1 MDPLQSFRLDGCSAL
16 VTGASSGL
24 GKHFAKTLA
33 AAGAHV
39 VVTARRQDR
48 LEAVAKSITESGG
61 KALPVAMDVTEPA
74 SVSAA
79 FDRAQAEV
87 GPITILVNN
96 AGVPSQSRF
105 LDMGEEEWRATL
117 DVNLDGVARVAREAG
132 RRMRAHETGG
142 SIVNIASVLGLAVL
156 KSVSAYAVSKAAVVQ
171 LTRAM
176 ALETAREK
184 IRVNALA
191 PGYFATELN
200 TAFLE
205 SDAGQ
210 RLITGVPQRRVGDLK
225 ELDGPLLL
233 LASDAG
239 SFMTGAVLSVDGGA
253 VLSLG

>member
-1 MDPLQSFRLDGCSAL
+1 MDPLQSFRLDGRVAM

-24 GKHFAKTLA
+24 GEHFAMTLA
-33 AAGAHV
+33 AAGARV
-39 VVTARRQDR
+39 AVAARRHDR
-48 LEAVAKSITESGG
+48 LSETAKAIGESGG
-61 KALPVAMDVTEPA
+61 SALPIVMDVTDPA
-74 SVSAA
+74 SVANA
-79 FDRAQAEV
+79 FDQVEAEL
-87 GPITILVNN
+87 GPATILVNN
-96 AGVPSQSRF
+96 AGIPSQSRF
-105 LDMGEEEWRATL
+105 LDMDEEEWRATL

-132 RRMRAHETGG
+132 RRMRAHQTGG
-142 SIVNIASVLGLAVL
+142 SIVNIASVLGLTVL

-171 LTRAM
+171 LTRVM
-176 ALETAREK
+176 ALETARDK

-205 SDAGQ
+205 SEAGQ
-210 RLITGVPQRRVGDLK
+210 RLISNVPQRRVGDPK

>member
-1 MDPLQSFRLDGCSAL
+1 MDPLQSFRLDGRVAL

-24 GKHFAKTLA
+24 GRHFATTLA
-33 AAGAHV
+33 TAGAHV
-39 VVTARRQDR
+39 VVTARRLDR
-48 LEAVAKSITESGG
+48 LEAVAKSITENGG

-79 FDRAQAEV
+79 FDRVEAEI
-87 GPITILVNN
+87 GPTTILINN

-142 SIVNIASVLGLAVL
+142 SIVNVASVLGLAVL